1 MQLTKEITKVID
13 GEKCPLCGTDLRLE
27 NTIKKINWYD
37 RKASECAKKYK
48 QEFWL
53 TKIEYHC

>member
-1 MQLTKEITKVID
+1 MLNIVVINCDGKYVEYEWDSKKVY
-13 GEKCPLCGTDLRLE
+13 K
-27 NTIKKINWYD
+27 
-37 RKASECAKKYK
+37 KASECAKKYK